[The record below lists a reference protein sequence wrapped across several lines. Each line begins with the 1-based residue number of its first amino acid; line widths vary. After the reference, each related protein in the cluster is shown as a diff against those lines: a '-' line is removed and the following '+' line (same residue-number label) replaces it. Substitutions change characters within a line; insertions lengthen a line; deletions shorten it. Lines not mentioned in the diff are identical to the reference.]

1 MLNKVNYSSSTK
13 HYKFA
18 LQKFKRSIFKR
29 LSKNSVNYFLRGQ
42 DKISIEPSVNG
53 VYEPDITELISYFNE
68 IGYCDF
74 LFDIGANIG
83 LTSCQ
88 NGLAFDKVFCF
99 EPNPLCLHI
108 LKVNTEIALDNINIE
123 INEFGLGKN
132 DDELELW
139 IPKLN
144 WGGAFVKSKDNSY
157 SDNILASKD
166 GFLKLDSKNYIIKN
180 IQIKSCKDILEKKF
194 TSLLKNGFKNGVIK
208 IDVEGME
215 EIILKGISQSIPD
228 KFKLMIIFENWDP
241 NFSLDIIKKYFSN
254 YQTSFMILNRST
266 KYKNGLLKL
275 FSNSNL
281 VLSPLETNEPN
292 VGDIVIQ
299 IGNVVA

>member
-1 MLNKVNYSSSTK
+1 MEKYQHQTLQKKKAQLFYKKLQNKYTRRINLDLSRI
-13 HYKFA
+13 KFA

-108 LKVNTEIALDNINIE
+108 LKVNTEITLDNINIE
-123 INEFGLGKN
+123 INEFG
-132 DDELELW
+132 
-139 IPKLN
+139 
-144 WGGAFVKSKDNSY
+144 
-157 SDNILASKD
+157 
-166 GFLKLDSKNYIIKN
+166 
-180 IQIKSCKDILEKKF
+180 
-194 TSLLKNGFKNGVIK
+194 
-208 IDVEGME
+208 
-215 EIILKGISQSIPD
+215 
-228 KFKLMIIFENWDP
+228 
-241 NFSLDIIKKYFSN
+241 
-254 YQTSFMILNRST
+254 
-266 KYKNGLLKL
+266 
-275 FSNSNL
+275 
-281 VLSPLETNEPN
+281 
-292 VGDIVIQ
+292 
-299 IGNVVA
+299 